1 LPAPPLSAQLHP
13 GGPTLSEPEFTIG
26 IEEEYLLVDLE
37 TLDLTEAPEALMEDC
52 LAELEG
58 QVSPEFLQCQIEVG
72 TRVCRTV
79 GEARDDL
86 RRLRSGVAR
95 HAARHGL
102 APIAVSCHPFADWK
116 RQHHT
121 NKDRYNA
128 LHRDLAGVARRMLIC
143 GMHVHVGLGDDD
155 LRTDLMSQFV
165 YFLPHLLAL
174 SSSSPYWQGE
184 DTGLASYRMTIF
196 DNLPRTG
203 LPPRFHS
210 WAEYQRSVQ
219 VLIDLGIIEDGTKI
233 WWDLRPSARFP
244 TLESRICDVSPR
256 LEHTLSLAALTQG
269 TMRMLWR
276 LARKNQRWRIY
287 DRFLVGENRWRAQ
300 RYGISEGLIDFG
312 ARRILPFG
320 DIVEEWIGLI
330 EEDAG
335 VLRCTEE
342 VLAVRDIIAAGTSA
356 SRQRA
361 VMDQGLAAGK
371 RPEEAIRDVVRHLIA
386 EFHEDL

>member
-1 LPAPPLSAQLHP
+1 M
-13 GGPTLSEPEFTIG
+13 TEPEFTIG
-26 IEEEYLLVDLE
+26 IEEEYLLVDRDS
-37 TLDLTEAPEALMEDC
+37 LDLAEAPEALMDACRADLED
-52 LAELEG
+52 

-72 TRVCRTV
+72 TRVCRTI

-86 RRLRSGVAR
+86 KRLRAGVAK

-155 LRTDLMSQFV
+155 LRTDLMAQFG

-174 SSSSPYWQGE
+174 STSSPFWQGE

-203 LPPRFHS
+203 LPPRFTS

-219 VLIDLGIIEDGTKI
+219 VLIDLGIVEDATKI

-244 TLESRICDVSPR
+244 TLESRICDVTPR
-256 LEHTLSLAALTQG
+256 LDHTLSLAALTQA

-287 DRFLVGENRWRAQ
+287 DSFLVGENRWRAQ
-300 RYGISEGLIDFG
+300 RYGTTEGLIDFG
-312 ARRILPFG
+312 SRSILPF
-320 DIVEEWIGLI
+320 DQLLDEWIALV

-335 VLRCTEE
+335 VLRSTEE
-342 VLAVRDIIAAGTSA
+342 VLAVRGILETGTSA
-356 SRQRA
+356 ARQRRTYEDGLA
-361 VMDQGLAAGK
+361 QGLSGD
-371 RPEEAIRDVVRHLIA
+371 EAMRGVVRHLID
-386 EFHEDL
+386 EFHADL